1 MGVEVIG
8 AGYGRTG
15 TTSFRQA
22 MEILGFGK
30 CYHMKDVIENSHS
43 DKWIQMSDSKDPKVL
58 RDIMDN
64 RGYRSTCDQ
73 PACTYW
79 KEQLQIYPNAKVVV
93 TVRDPEKWYKSWMDT
108 VALMQPDCE
117 SCPFG
122 VRVFM
127 GLGLF
132 NFRNFARMYS
142 KVITGD
148 TFNGDLSKRNMIK
161 SYQDHSENIKLQCP
175 PEKVLFFNSSDG
187 WEPLCKFLNVP
198 IPNKP
203 YPYLNESKETS
214 DRVFVVN
221 CIGWF
226 LTILGCGVP
235 AFFYMRGKITD
246 PKKKSSN
253 IA

>member
-1 MGVEVIG
+1 MGIEVIG

-15 TTSFRQA
+15 TTSFKQA

-30 CYHMKDVIENSHS
+30 CYQMKDVIEKSQS
-43 DKWIQMSDSKDPKVL
+43 DKWIQMSDSKDPKVI

-73 PACTYW
+73 PACAYW
-79 KEQLQIYPNAKVVV
+79 KEQLQIYPNAKIVV
-93 TVRDPEKWYKSWMDT
+93 TVRDPEKWYKSWMNT
-108 VALMQPDCE
+108 AALMQPDFE

-127 GLGLF
+127 GLGFF
-132 NFRNFARMYS
+132 NFKNFAKMYS
-142 KVITGD
+142 KVITDD
-148 TFNGDLSKRNMIK
+148 TFNGDLSKKNMI
-161 SYQDHSENIKLQCP
+161 SAYQKHSENIKLLCP
-175 PEKVLFFNSSDG
+175 SEKVLFFNSSDG

-203 YPYLNESKETS
+203 YPYLNETKESS
-214 DRVFVVN
+214 DRILVLN

-235 AFFYMRGKITD
+235 AFFSVRSKITD